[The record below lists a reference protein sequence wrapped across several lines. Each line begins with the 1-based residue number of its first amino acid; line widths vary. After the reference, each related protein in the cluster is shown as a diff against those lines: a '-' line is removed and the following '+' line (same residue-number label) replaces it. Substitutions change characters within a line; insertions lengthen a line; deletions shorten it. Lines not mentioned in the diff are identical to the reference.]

1 MNIFGQLEQACVEQ
15 LSTDPVTA
23 VQGRLWENTTE
34 DRIKHDNG
42 INKRAIFRN
51 DGKIIIGNDSTL
63 ANNVRIHRGGA
74 GLTQDV
80 LGSDATSEG
89 STSPNLAQRSSRD
102 ENCLSSALPT
112 VGNIGRKAYVTDQKV
127 SAIDD
132 GSSWRR
138 IIPEFSANDATTGV
152 TVQLAT
158 ITSSVVRL
166 TAAIST
172 IQMIPAGFNSQRVVL
187 INRTG
192 FDVVVSNASGATPA
206 NQILTGTGA
215 NLTFKSNS
223 SLPLQYDAVTLKWQ
237 VIGEAAG
244 AASGGGSL
252 PNSSVY
258 TANGVEAG
266 TNYSVLAT
274 DDVLVADCSG
284 GDVVFALPTA
294 SGNFGKRYLLE
305 KIGSQSLNKMSIV
318 GPIFGLNGGSVAT
331 EVIWANNAPYEVVSN
346 GSNWVCVSAP
356 CGTVHIQPP
365 NSYVDLAAV
374 STANVLLETMS
385 VAAGTTIDNI
395 QFKTGN
401 RILLRN
407 QSAPEE
413 NGIYL
418 VPAVNITINATA
430 NANVNIATLSNG
442 DTVPTGG
449 GPVFVSTGQ
458 KVSLRFQTTSSENG
472 IYVVGAT
479 DGTTVRDTSL
489 RDPTYA
495 AAPSLANFVGW
506 SDFYN
511 YTTGVSTTASS
522 PTESVASHTND
533 QQFWQQTNRN
543 LTTFSGLNFTI
554 SNQIFN
560 LQIPLNATSVEL
572 DFCPHG
578 GAGGGATAARGGGG
592 GAGVVSQTIQRK
604 VQDTS
609 GVITLGQQIQVTMSP
624 GSKPGGGKTG
634 AAATSGN
641 ITVFEPTML
650 MFGVGGLGI
659 TGMAGGNAT
668 GGGGNGSSGAGGG
681 PYGTTGASN
690 GASSLT
696 NYFAGSGGGGVVG
709 TGGALGGGGGA
720 PGCYKG
726 GSGGNSTALASALGA
741 NGGPGYMGSG
751 GGGGGGASGAGARPG
766 RGGFGGV
773 GWVALTWK

>member
-1 MNIFGQLEQACVEQ
+1 MKVFGQLEQACVEQ
-15 LSTDPVTA
+15 VSSDPGTT
-23 VQGRLWENTTE
+23 VQGRIWENTTE
-34 DRIKHDNG
+34 DKIKHDNG
-42 INKRAIFRN
+42 TNKRALFRN
-51 DGKIIIGNDSTL
+51 DGKIIIGNDSTP

-74 GLTQDV
+74 GLIQDV

-89 STSPNLAQRSSRD
+89 TESTSIAQRSSRD
-102 ENCLSSALPT
+102 ENCISSALPAA
-112 VGNIGRKAYVTDQKV
+112 GNIGRNVFVTDQKV
-127 SAIDD
+127 SAVDD
-132 GSSWRR
+132 GTNWRKH
-138 IIPEFSANDATTGV
+138 IPEFSANDATTGV
-152 TVQLAT
+152 TVQLAS

-215 NLTFKSNS
+215 NLTFKNNS

-258 TANGVEAG
+258 TATGVEAG

-274 DDVLVADCSG
+274 DDVLVADVSG
-284 GDVVFALPTA
+284 GEVVFTLPTA

-305 KIGSQSLNKMSIV
+305 KIGSQPLNKMSVV
-318 GPIFGLNGGSVAT
+318 GPIFGQNGGSVAT

-356 CGTVHIQPP
+356 YGTVHIQPP
-365 NSYVDLAAV
+365 SDYVDLAAV
-374 STANVLLETMS
+374 STANVLLETLS
-385 VAAGTTIDNI
+385 VASVSTIDNI

-401 RILLRN
+401 RILLKN
-407 QSAPEE
+407 QTAPEE

-418 VPAVNITINATA
+418 VPATNITINATA

-458 KVSLRFQTTSSENG
+458 KVSLRFQTTPSENG
-472 IYVVGAT
+472 IYVVGAV

-489 RDPTYA
+489 RDPSYVTA
-495 AAPSLANFVGW
+495 ATLANFVGW

-522 PTESVASHTND
+522 PIESVASHTND

-554 SNQIFN
+554 SNQVFN
-560 LQIPLNATSVEL
+560 VQIPLNATSVEL

-578 GAGGGATAARGGGG
+578 GAGGGATAARGGGA
-592 GAGVVSQTIQRK
+592 GAGAVSMTIQRK
-604 VQDTS
+604 VQTTV
-609 GVITLGQQIQVTMSP
+609 GGILLGQLIQVTMSP

-634 AAATSGN
+634 SGGSAAN
-641 ITVFEPTML
+641 ITVFDATL
-650 MFGVGGLGI
+650 GMFAFGGL
-659 TGMAGGNAT
+659 TVNGMAAGTAAGA
-668 GGGGNGSSGAGGG
+668 GGGGSSGGGGG
-681 PYGTTGASN
+681 PYGTPGGGN
-690 GASSLT
+690 GVGSLT
-696 NYFAGSGGGGVVG
+696 NYFAGAGGSSAAGS
-709 TGGALGGGGGA
+709 GGALGGGGGG
-720 PGCYKG
+720 PGVSRG
-726 GSGGNSTALASALGA
+726 GAGGNSTAVASALGNPGL
-741 NGGPGYMGSG
+741 NGGFGAG

-773 GWVALTWK
+773 GWVAFTWK